1 MVVGEEPR
9 DRGRGPHG
17 RRVLVVLE
25 SGAAGAAVIDFA
37 RELAEHEQVAMT
49 VVGIAPQVQAGSRCG
64 CSPGD
69 YNDAIRDAVALELA
83 QALKRLGDVGDR
95 VAVELLIEGRDP
107 SLLQSGATAGFDV
120 VLLPA
125 RRRPFRRRSHPA
137 ATALRQTGAEV
148 WIIDRRGRQLPSS

>member
-1 MVVGEEPR
+1 MVLGEEPR
-9 DRGRGPHG
+9 DRGRGPRR
-17 RRVLVVLE
+17 RRVLAVLE

-37 RELAEHEQVAMT
+37 RELAEHEQVAITM
-49 VVGIAPQVQAGSRCG
+49 VGVAPQVQAGPRCG

-69 YNDAIRDAVALELA
+69 YNDAIRDAVALELV

-95 VAVELLIEGRDP
+95 VAVELLVEGRDP
-107 SLLQSGATAGFDV
+107 PLQECGATAGFDV

-125 RRRPFRRRSHPA
+125 RRRPFRIPSHPA

-148 WIIDRRGRQLPSS
+148 WFIDRRGRQLSSS